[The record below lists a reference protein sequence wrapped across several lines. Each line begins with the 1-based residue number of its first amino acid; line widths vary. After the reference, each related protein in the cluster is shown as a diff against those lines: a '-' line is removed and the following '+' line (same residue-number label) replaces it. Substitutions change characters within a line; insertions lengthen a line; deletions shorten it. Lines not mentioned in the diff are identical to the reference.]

1 MQHNIAARR
10 DEVWQLLQEGAIVY
24 VCGDARKME
33 PDVRAAFAAIYQEK
47 TGTSAQDAAAWLD
60 ELIITHRYVA
70 DVWPS

>member
-1 MQHNIAARR
+1 
-10 DEVWQLLQEGAIVY
+10 
-24 VCGDARKME
+24 ME